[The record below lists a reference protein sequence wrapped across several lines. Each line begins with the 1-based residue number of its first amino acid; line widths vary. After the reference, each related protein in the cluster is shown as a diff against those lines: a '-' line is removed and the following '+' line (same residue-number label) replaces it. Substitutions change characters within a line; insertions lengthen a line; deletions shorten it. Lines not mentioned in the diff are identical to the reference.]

1 MGGVEGK
8 VVVVVATNV
17 KVKESSKPKRE
28 KTKKKQ
34 SRPEP
39 LGELEPSDD
48 EKRGEK
54 QKPPIV
60 FG

>member
-1 MGGVEGK
+1 M
-8 VVVVVATNV
+8 ATNV

-28 KTKKKQ
+28 KKQKKQ